1 MPQPTNPTSPA
12 AGKADPI
19 AEVRA
24 RLRAIEQ
31 RLGAAKD
38 TAALAEV
45 RRELAE
51 LASQLGKVTKR
62 VDTPTE
68 VAWPADLNAAA
79 GDTSWG
85 ADPPEVARG

>member
-24 RLRAIEQ
+24 RLRAVEQ

-38 TAALAEV
+38 
-45 RRELAE
+45 
-51 LASQLGKVTKR
+51 
-62 VDTPTE
+62 
-68 VAWPADLNAAA
+68 AWPADLNAGAA
-79 GDTSWG
+79 GDAAWG